1 MINLEK
7 TMVQEI
13 KYVNKLGDNTTVNLE
28 SSVKY
33 DSDYSKQE
41 KQSKGIIFL
50 KVGDEDGKG
59 DFFLSVEFHGV
70 FYIDEELESDV
81 VSNETYKLLYPHLQA
96 YVSSVTALSGIP
108 ALRLPSF
115 Q

>member
-1 MINLEK
+1 MINLER

-13 KYVNKLGDNTTVNLE
+13 KYVNKLGDNTTVNLT

-41 KQSKGIIFL
+41 KQSRGTIFL

-70 FYIDEELESDV
+70 FSVDGEWEPDM
-81 VSNETYKLLYPHLQA
+81 VSSETYKLLYPHLQA